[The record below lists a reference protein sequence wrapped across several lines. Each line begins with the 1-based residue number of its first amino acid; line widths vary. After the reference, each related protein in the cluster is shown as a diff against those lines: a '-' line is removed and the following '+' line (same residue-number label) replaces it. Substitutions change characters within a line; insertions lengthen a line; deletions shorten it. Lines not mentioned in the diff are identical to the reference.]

1 MTKTFFALLLAGV
14 FASPAVQAQS
24 NAWGQKKNTYQFGKP
39 AADVPAKLPKAL
51 PGRIH
56 LRDGRTVDGPIAY
69 LDYNK
74 IVAVSPSAKTAY
86 TPLEVSSF
94 VMEQDSFVVL
104 KDFKVAIGADEQEY
118 RIAFVRVGAVG
129 AGLALY
135 QFRGTMKRED
145 AEHHSPVV
153 TPYGVGMRSYK
164 SEATEY
170 EMSKAWILK
179 RDDSPQ
185 WLSLTKSGSNL
196 RAIVEPLIADD
207 ARLSKEVKWGSLT
220 TDKLPAVLN
229 EYIAD
234 KRARRN

>member
-1 MTKTFFALLLAGV
+1 MTKTFFALLLAGA
-14 FASPAVQAQS
+14 FASPAVPAQT

-74 IVAVSPSAKTAY
+74 IVSVSPGAKTAY
-86 TPLEVSSF
+86 TPLEVGSF

-104 KDFKVAIGADEQEY
+104 KDFKVTVGADEQEY

-145 AEHHSPVV
+145 AVHYGAVA
-153 TPYGVGMRSYK
+153 TPNGFAGNTYRSD
-164 SEATEY
+164 ATEY
-170 EMSKAWILK
+170 EMTKAWILK

-234 KRARRN
+234 KKARSN

>member
-1 MTKTFFALLLAGV
+1 MTKTFFALLLAGA
-14 FASPAVQAQS
+14 FASPVVQAQT

-39 AADVPAKLPKAL
+39 AAELPRKLPKTV

-56 LRDGRTVDGPIAY
+56 LRDGSTVSAPLAY

-74 IVAVSPSAKTAY
+74 VVAVTPGAPKVY
-86 TPLEVSSF
+86 TPVEVSSF
-94 VMEQDSFVVL
+94 VMAQDSFVVL
-104 KDFKVAIGADEQEY
+104 KDFKVMVGADEQEY

-145 AEHHSPVV
+145 AVHYGAVA
-153 TPYGVGMRSYK
+153 TPNGFAGNTYRSD
-164 SEATEY
+164 ATEY
-170 EMSKAWILK
+170 EMTKAWILK

-207 ARLSKEVKWGSLT
+207 ARLSKKVKWGSLT
-220 TDKLPAVLN
+220 TDKLPTLLN

-234 KRARRN
+234 KKAGRN